1 MEILHEEH
9 QYLELIKRILRDGI
23 QCNDRTGTG
32 TRSVFGAQ
40 LRFSLRNNQFPLLTT
55 KRVAIKSIIGELLFF
70 IRGQTNN
77 KILKQQGIHIWD
89 GNSTR
94 EFFDKVGIQRE
105 EDDLGPVYGFQW
117 RHFGAHYK
125 TCHDDYTGEGVDQL
139 KYVIDEIQKNPES
152 RRIIVSAWNPLCLK
166 DMALPPCHT
175 LFQFRVYGNKLSCM
189 LYQRSGD
196 VGLGIPFNI
205 ASYAL
210 LTIIVAQICNL
221 EPDEFVHT
229 IGDAH
234 IYNDHIEAL
243 NKQITRT
250 PFPFPKLKLANKEYR
265 KFEDFEIEDFILE
278 DYNHHPGIIMKMS
291 V

>member
-1 MEILHEEH
+1 M
-9 QYLELIKRILRDGI
+9 
-23 QCNDRTGTG
+23 
-32 TRSVFGAQ
+32 
-40 LRFSLRNNQFPLLTT
+40 
-55 KRVAIKSIIGELLFF
+55 
-70 IRGQTNN
+70 
-77 KILKQQGIHIWD
+77 
-89 GNSTR
+89 
-94 EFFDKVGIQRE
+94 
-105 EDDLGPVYGFQW
+105 
-117 RHFGAHYK
+117 
-125 TCHDDYTGEGVDQL
+125 